1 MQSLNKKAGVL
12 EAVDGVKS
20 AVKEV
25 SVAPVKNAGFSVRRL
40 LGARASLASANTIA
54 SAGEAKPVGD
64 AAVLNEQWGSG
75 NKKGG
80 KNDGPPDLD
89 EALKKL
95 NQKLGNLFGKPKS
108 NNNGPTPPSGT
119 GGPSVS
125 NEAMGG
131 IAVIATFLVGA
142 VWLATGFYQ
151 VDEGTR
157 AVELRLGKY
166 NGKTATPGLHWRLPY
181 PFEKEEIVDVER
193 INVVEVGHR
202 NNQKTKVKEESLMIT
217 EDQNI
222 VDVQFAVQYKLKPI
236 VAEAAIN
243 SAVQFLFNNKSPN
256 EAVQQAA
263 EAAMREVVG
272 KSKMDFVL
280 YEGRA
285 DVSMRAKVLMQSIL
299 DRYETGLVVTDLNLQ
314 NAQPP
319 EQVQGAFDDVVNAKQ
334 ERERNKNLGEA
345 EANNILPRA
354 KGDAARLLEEANGHK
369 QKVVA
374 TAKGDAARFSSV
386 VAEYEKAPQIT
397 RERMYLEMMST
408 VMQNSSKV
416 LVDQKGGQNMLYLPL
431 DKIMQM
437 NAQTPVA
444 APSQVTET
452 ITVRPQPANN
462 AEVPRRDV
470 RDRSTR

>member
-1 MQSLNKKAGVL
+1 MQLLNQRNGVL
-12 EAVDGVKS
+12 EAFTALQAVVIALGKGGIHRLRSKFGRS
-20 AVKEV
+20 AA
-25 SVAPVKNAGFSVRRL
+25 SVVTPSATEM
-40 LGARASLASANTIA
+40 SLND
-54 SAGEAKPVGD
+54 P
-64 AAVLNEQWGSG
+64 QWGKKNSG
-75 NKKGG
+75 GG

-95 NQKLGNLFGKPKS
+95 NEKLGNLFGKAKPK
-108 NNNGPTPPSGT
+108 NNNQGPNPPSGS
-119 GGPSVS
+119 GGPGLG
-125 NEAMGG
+125 NEAVGG
-131 IAVIATFLVGA
+131 VVLIALFLVGA

-157 AVELRLGKY
+157 GVELRLGRY
-166 NGKTATPGLHWRLPY
+166 NGNTTMPGLRWRLPY
-181 PFEKEEIVDVER
+181 PFEKEEIVNVES

-202 NNQKTKVKEESLMIT
+202 NNQKTKMKDESLMLT
-217 EDQNI
+217 QDQNI

-236 VAEAAIN
+236 LAEVPIN
-243 SAVQFLFNNKSPN
+243 SAVQYLFNNKDPN
-256 EAVQQAA
+256 EAVRQAA
-263 EAAMREVVG
+263 ESAMREVVG
-272 KSKMDFVL
+272 NTKMDFVL

-285 DVSMRAKVLMQSIL
+285 DVSARAKKLMQTIL
-299 DRYETGLVVTDLNLQ
+299 DRYETGLIVTDLNLQ

-386 VAEYEKAPQIT
+386 VAEYEKAPQVT
-397 RERMYLEMMST
+397 RERMYLEMMT
-408 VMQNSSKV
+408 QVMQSSSKV

-431 DKIMQM
+431 DKILQM
-437 NAQTPVA
+437 NAQSSPA
-444 APSQVTET
+444 ATAPMPTQTTET
-452 ITVRPQPANN
+452 ITVRPSTSTST
-462 AEVPRRDV
+462 EVPRRDIRN
-470 RDRSTR
+470 RDTR

>member
-1 MQSLNKKAGVL
+1 MRSLNKKADVL
-12 EAVDGVKS
+12 ELMRAVKVAGIALVKNANFSVRKLFGARAIPVVSVNNTGGALGADGVK
-20 AVKEV
+20 
-25 SVAPVKNAGFSVRRL
+25 
-40 LGARASLASANTIA
+40 
-54 SAGEAKPVGD
+54 
-64 AAVLNEQWGSG
+64 LNEQWGSG

-95 NQKLGNLFGKPKS
+95 NQKLGNLFGKPKGS
-108 NNNGPTPPSGT
+108 NNGPTPPNGSGT

-125 NEAMGG
+125 NEAVGG
-131 IAVIATFLVGA
+131 IAVIAMFLVVA

-157 AVELRLGKY
+157 GVELRLGKY
-166 NGKTATPGLHWRLPY
+166 NGNTTTPGLHWRLPY

-236 VAEAAIN
+236 AAEATIN
-243 SAVQFLFNNKSPN
+243 SAVQFLFNNKAPN

-285 DVSMRAKVLMQSIL
+285 DVSTRAKVLMQSIL

-437 NAQTPVA
+437 NAQAPA
-444 APSQVTET
+444 AAVPSQVTET

-462 AEVPRRDV
+462 AEVPRRDI
-470 RDRSTR
+470 RDRNTR

>member
-1 MQSLNKKAGVL
+1 MQSLNQRNGVL
-12 EAVDGVKS
+12 EVFTALKAVGIALGKSGIYRLRTMFARPAESPSLPGVT
-20 AVKEV
+20 EM
-25 SVAPVKNAGFSVRRL
+25 
-40 LGARASLASANTIA
+40 SLND
-54 SAGEAKPVGD
+54 P
-64 AAVLNEQWGSG
+64 QWGKKNSG
-75 NKKGG
+75 GG

-95 NQKLGNLFGKPKS
+95 NEKLGNLFGKAKPK
-108 NNNGPTPPSGT
+108 NNAQGPNPPNGSGG
-119 GGPSVS
+119 GGPGLA
-125 NEAMGG
+125 NEAVGG
-131 IAVIATFLVGA
+131 IVLIALFLVGA

-157 AVELRLGKY
+157 GVELRLGKY
-166 NGKTATPGLHWRLPY
+166 NGNTTMPGLRWRLPY
-181 PFEKEEIVDVER
+181 PFEKEEIVNVEN
-193 INVVEVGHR
+193 INVVEIGHR
-202 NNQKTKVKEESLMIT
+202 NNQKTKMKDESLMLT

-236 VAEAAIN
+236 VADAPIN
-243 SAVQFLFNNKSPN
+243 SAVQYLFNNKDPN
-256 EAVQQAA
+256 EAVRQAA

-280 YEGRA
+280 YEGRG
-285 DVSMRAKVLMQSIL
+285 DVSARAKKLMQAIL
-299 DRYETGLVVTDLNLQ
+299 DRYETGLTVTDLNLQ

-354 KGDAARLLEEANGHK
+354 KGDAARLIEEANGHK

-386 VAEYEKAPQIT
+386 LPEYEKAPQVT
-397 RERMYLEMMST
+397 RERMYLEMMT
-408 VMQNSSKV
+408 QVMQNSSKI

-431 DKIMQM
+431 DKILQM
-437 NAQTPVA
+437 NAQASA
-444 APSQVTET
+444 AATAPMPTQTTET
-452 ITVRPQPANN
+452 ITVRPSSTPS
-462 AEVPRRDV
+462 AEVPRRDIRN
-470 RDRSTR
+470 RDTR